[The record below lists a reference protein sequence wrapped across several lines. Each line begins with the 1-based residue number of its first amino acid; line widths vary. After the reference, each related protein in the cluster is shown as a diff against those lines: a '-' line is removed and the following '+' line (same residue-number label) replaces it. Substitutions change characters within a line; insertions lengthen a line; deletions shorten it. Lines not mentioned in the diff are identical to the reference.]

1 MDAWAPAAAGP
12 TGAAAACGVGERQ
25 WRRWGRGGGVAAV
38 GRRWGKGGG
47 VGGAAWRWWGTDVGE
62 RRRRRGEAQR

>member
-47 VGGAAWRWWGTDVGE
+47 VAAAGRRWGSVAVVGH
-62 RRRRRGEAQR
+62 RRRGEAAA